1 MSSYQGFMWALVFFL
16 VALVFFLVAMLI
28 WSLKGPR

>member
-1 MSSYQGFMWALVFFL
+1 VSSYQGVMW
-16 VALVFFLVAMLI
+16 ALVFFLVAMLI